1 MEDVIQT
8 YQLPYDPRYPVICF
22 DEACQQLFGEV
33 RPTQRPRPGRPARM
47 DYEYE
52 RKGVCHQFMM
62 CEPLRG
68 WRHVRVTTRRT
79 RQDYARCVREL
90 VETYYPQARKIRLVQ
105 DNLHTHDGASLYE
118 AFAPQE
124 ARRLLDKIEFHYTP
138 KHGSWLNMAET
149 EIGIMKR
156 QCLQGRWTNRASW
169 RRRSPPGNANAMP
182 SVCAFIGPL
191 PWLSLDRNSANFT
204 RQSKIDGPLEV
215 SPTGASASS
224 SLNFGV
230 EPLGIRSIPDKPQN
244 QQPLFLALQGH

>member
-1 MEDVIQT
+1 
-8 YQLPYDPRYPVICF
+8 
-22 DEACQQLFGEV
+22 
-33 RPTQRPRPGRPARM
+33 M

-79 RQDYARCVREL
+79 RQDYARCVRDL

-105 DNLHTHDGASLYE
+105 DNLNTHDGASLYE

-156 QCLQGRWTNRASW
+156 QCLRGR
-169 RRRSPPGNANAMP
+169 M
-182 SVCAFIGPL
+182 
-191 PWLSLDRNSANFT
+191 DQ
-204 RQSKIDGPLEV
+204 QSKLAAQVAAWERKRNAKRVCIHWTFTLAVARQKLRKLYP
-215 SPTGASASS
+215 
-224 SLNFGV
+224 
-230 EPLGIRSIPDKPQN
+230 SIED
-244 QQPLFLALQGH
+244 